1 MKVTR
6 KISINKEE
14 RKVLNKFFEMCNED
28 LDLPLFEDMWSL
40 LRAIFTS
47 CKGFEVGDE
56 LYDIEY
62 TDQGLYSP

>member
-14 RKVLNKFFEMCNED
+14 RKVLDEFFNMCNED
-28 LDLPLFEDMWSL
+28 LDLLEEDMGNL
-40 LRAIFTS
+40 LRTIFTD
-47 CKGFEVGDE
+47 CRDFEVEDE

-62 TDQGLYSP
+62 TDQGLYSL

>member
-14 RKVLNKFFEMCNED
+14 RKVLDEFFNMCNGD
-28 LDLPLFEDMWSL
+28 LDLLEEDMGNL
-40 LRAIFTS
+40 LRKIFTD
-47 CKGFEVGDE
+47 CRDFEVEDE

-62 TDQGLYSP
+62 IDQGLYSS

>member
-14 RKVLNKFFEMCNED
+14 RKVLNKFFEMCDEDLTLNNED
-28 LDLPLFEDMWSL
+28 VGDL
-40 LRAIFTS
+40 LRAVYAD
-47 CKGFEVGDE
+47 CRDFEVGDE

-62 TDQGLYSP
+62 ID